1 MNKVFATN
9 SDISLQS
16 NVVDLRP
23 YFKLGI
29 LLYQILV
36 KVQMFT
42 TVGCKDI
49 GIRKS

>member
-16 NVVDLRP
+16 NVVDLR